1 MSNIVKPFAI
11 VDNTSRQL
19 KRGTFEELQ
28 AAIPQMSVIKRGLF
42 DYRKNPYADETIAM
56 PDKNG
61 YLDEL
66 NRLRAEIASAKT
78 ELRQLGRLFEEEQEE
93 LLAAEIADAAD
104 KAELAEAR
112 ARFAR
117 DEAERV
123 LTESRQEANEMK
135 AQTELECKKLL
146 EEAKSHGYLEGFD
159 KGFAEAQA
167 EFAQENNPIVRQ
179 LESLLENVSNYR
191 EEMLSQNERQ
201 LVELA
206 VTVCEK
212 ILGRE
217 LEADPRAI
225 VTMLYKVLD
234 ENRREQNMRITVSPE
249 LMPAEAKVAA
259 DIRKLIAQTA
269 PDALLTVDDEAGPGT
284 VIVETAKG
292 ITDLS
297 IDTQLKNIKDMLL
310 DN

>member
-1 MSNIVKPFAI
+1 VKPFAI
-11 VDNTSRQL
+11 VDDT
-19 KRGTFEELQ
+19 KRKSGLGAFEQLQ

-42 DYRKNPYADETIAM
+42 DYRKNPYADETLAM

-66 NRLRAEIASAKT
+66 NRLRAEIAAAKA
-78 ELRQLGRLFEEEQEE
+78 ELRSLGRLFEEEEA
-93 LLAAEIADAAD
+93 LPGDDTEIADEIELQERRAKFAREE
-104 KAELAEAR
+104 AERLLAEAKAKVAEMQAYTDQECR
-112 ARFAR
+112 RLM
-117 DEAERV
+117 DEARS
-123 LTESRQEANEMK
+123 T
-135 AQTELECKKLL
+135 
-146 EEAKSHGYLEGFD
+146 GYLEGFD

-167 EFAQENNPIVRQ
+167 EFTSVNNPKVRE
-179 LESLLENVSNYR
+179 LESLLENVSSYH

-201 LVELA
+201 LVELT

-217 LEADPRAI
+217 IEADSRAI

-269 PDALLTVDDEAGPGT
+269 PDALLTVDEEAPPGT
-284 VIVETAKG
+284 LVVETSKG

-297 IDTQLKNIKDMLL
+297 VDTQLNNIKDMLL
-310 DN
+310 EP